1 MSVLCD
7 AVMRCISV
15 RGCMRIFQG
24 LEPCAE
30 GRSRFVAGLSVAIS
44 VLCKRPAERLSAER
58 CISFCRIVLV
68 VLLNVCAAGVC
79 ILVVC

>member
-7 AVMRCISV
+7 AVRRCISV